1 MAKLASKVYGE
12 ALFQIAVEDGRIDEM
27 MEEIRA
33 VKKAL
38 EENRE
43 LSVLMD
49 HPKIIKE
56 EKVHLMENCFKG
68 QVSDDVTG
76 FLTVVV
82 SKGRFK
88 ELPAMFDYLTM
99 RMKEYKKIG
108 VVTVKSAVEL
118 RSEQKERIRR
128 KLMETTE
135 YKTLEIN
142 WQVDESLIG
151 GLVIR
156 IGDRVVDSSL
166 KYKLEQLTSRLLK
179 ISLDE
184 GKEGERAS

>member
-12 ALFQIAVEDGRIDEM
+12 ALFQIAVEKDCVDEM
-27 MEEIRA
+27 MEEIGA
-33 VKKAL
+33 VRKAL
-38 EENRE
+38 EENQE

-49 HPKIIKE
+49 HPKIIRE
-56 EKVHLMENCFKG
+56 EKVRLVESCFRG
-68 QVSDDVTG
+68 RVSDDVTG

-82 SKGRFK
+82 SKGRFQ
-88 ELPAMFDYLTM
+88 ELPAIFDYLSV

-108 VVTVKSAVEL
+108 VVTVKSAAEL
-118 RSEQKERIRR
+118 RREQKERIRE
-128 KLMETTE
+128 KLMATTD
-135 YKTLEIN
+135 YRSLEID

>member
-12 ALFQIAVEDGRIDEM
+12 ALFQVAVEENRIDEM
-27 MEEIRA
+27 MEEIRT
-33 VKKAL
+33 VREAL
-38 EENRE
+38 EQNRE
-43 LSVLMD
+43 LSVLME

-82 SKGRFK
+82 SKGRFR
-88 ELPAMFDYLTM
+88 ELPAIFDYLTM

-108 VVTVKSAVEL
+108 VVTVRSAVEL
-118 RSEQKERIRR
+118 RREQKERIRE
-128 KLMETTE
+128 KLMATTD
-135 YKTLEIN
+135 YKSLEIT
-142 WQVDESLIG
+142 WLVEESLIG

-166 KYKLEQLTSRLLK
+166 KYKLEQLTGQLLK

-184 GKEGERAS
+184 GKEGEKAS

>member
-12 ALFQIAVEDGRIDEM
+12 ALFQIAVEEGRIDEM
-27 MEEIRA
+27 MEEIGTVR
-33 VKKAL
+33 KAL

-43 LSVLMD
+43 LSVLME
-49 HPKIIKE
+49 HPKIIRE
-56 EKVHLMENCFKG
+56 EKVHLMESCFQG

-88 ELPAMFDYLTM
+88 ELPAIFDYLTM

-108 VVTVKSAVEL
+108 VVTVKSAAEL
-118 RSEQKERIRR
+118 RREQKERIRE
-128 KLMETTE
+128 KLMATTD
-135 YKTLEIN
+135 YKSLEID

>member
-12 ALFQIAVEDGRIDEM
+12 ALFQIAVEENRVDEM
-27 MEEIRA
+27 MEEIGA
-33 VKKAL
+33 VRKAL
-38 EENRE
+38 EGNQE

-49 HPKIIKE
+49 HPKIIRE
-56 EKVHLMENCFKG
+56 EKVRLVENCFRG
-68 QVSDDVTG
+68 RVSDDVTG

-82 SKGRFK
+82 SKGRFQ
-88 ELPAMFDYLTM
+88 ELPAIFDYLSV

-108 VVTVKSAVEL
+108 VVTVKSAAEL
-118 RSEQKERIRR
+118 RGEQKERIRE
-128 KLMETTE
+128 KLMATTD
-135 YKTLEIN
+135 YRSLEID

>member
-12 ALFQIAVEDGRIDEM
+12 ALFQVAVEENRIDGM

-33 VKKAL
+33 VREAL
-38 EENRE
+38 EQNQE
-43 LSVLMD
+43 LSVLME

-56 EKVHLMENCFKG
+56 EKVRLMENCFKG

-82 SKGRFK
+82 SKGRFR

-108 VVTVKSAVEL
+108 VVTVRSAVEL
-118 RSEQKERIRR
+118 RREQKERIRER
-128 KLMETTE
+128 LMATTD
-135 YKTLEIN
+135 YKSLEIT
-142 WQVDESLIG
+142 WLVEESLIG
-151 GLVIR
+151 GMVIR

-166 KYKLEQLTSRLLK
+166 KYKLEQLTGQLLK

>member
-135 YKTLEIN
+135 YKTLEID

>member
-12 ALFQIAVEDGRIDEM
+12 ALFQVAVEENRIDEM
-27 MEEIRA
+27 MEEIRT
-33 VKKAL
+33 VREAL
-38 EENRE
+38 EQNRE
-43 LSVLMD
+43 LSVLME

-82 SKGRFK
+82 SKGRFR
-88 ELPAMFDYLTM
+88 ELPAIFDYLTM

-108 VVTVKSAVEL
+108 VVTVRSAVEL
-118 RSEQKERIRR
+118 RREQKERIRE
-128 KLMETTE
+128 KLMATTD
-135 YKTLEIN
+135 YKSLEIT
-142 WQVDESLIG
+142 WLVEESLIG

-166 KYKLEQLTSRLLK
+166 KYKLEQLTGQLLK

>member
-1 MAKLASKVYGE
+1 MAKLASNVYGE
-12 ALFQIAVEDGRIDEM
+12 ALFQIAVEDGRIDEIM
-27 MEEIRA
+27 GEIGA
-33 VKKAL
+33 VRKAL
-38 EENRE
+38 EENQE
-43 LSVLMD
+43 LSVLME

-56 EKVHLMENCFKG
+56 EKIHLMESCFQGK
-68 QVSDDVTG
+68 VSDDVTG

-88 ELPAMFDYLTM
+88 ELPAIFDYLTA

-108 VVTVKSAVEL
+108 VVAVKSAVEL
-118 RSEQKERIRR
+118 RGEQKEKIRS
-128 KLMETTE
+128 KLMETTD
-135 YKTLEIN
+135 YKSLEID

>member
-12 ALFQIAVEDGRIDEM
+12 ALFQVAVEENRIDEM
-27 MEEIRA
+27 MEEIRT
-33 VKKAL
+33 VREAL
-38 EENRE
+38 EQNRE
-43 LSVLMD
+43 LSVLME

-82 SKGRFK
+82 SKGRFR
-88 ELPAMFDYLTM
+88 ELPAIFDYLTM

-108 VVTVKSAVEL
+108 VVTVRSAVEL
-118 RSEQKERIRR
+118 RREQKERIRE
-128 KLMETTE
+128 KLMATTD
-135 YKTLEIN
+135 YKSLEITWLVEEN
-142 WQVDESLIG
+142 LIG

-166 KYKLEQLTSRLLK
+166 KYKLEQLTGQLLK

>member
-56 EKVHLMENCFKG
+56 EKVHLVENCFKG

-135 YKTLEIN
+135 YKTLEID

>member
-12 ALFQIAVEDGRIDEM
+12 ALFQVAVEENRIDEM
-27 MEEIRA
+27 MEEIRT
-33 VKKAL
+33 VREAL
-38 EENRE
+38 EQNRE
-43 LSVLMD
+43 LSVLME

-82 SKGRFK
+82 SKGRFR
-88 ELPAMFDYLTM
+88 ELPAIFDYLTM

-108 VVTVKSAVEL
+108 VVTVRSAVEL
-118 RSEQKERIRR
+118 RREQKERIRE
-128 KLMETTE
+128 KLMATTD
-135 YKTLEIN
+135 YKSLEIT
-142 WQVDESLIG
+142 WLVEESLIG
-151 GLVIR
+151 GMVIR

-166 KYKLEQLTSRLLK
+166 KYKLEQLTGQLLK

>member
-12 ALFQIAVEDGRIDEM
+12 ALFQIAVEEGRIDEM
-27 MEEIRA
+27 MEEIGTVR
-33 VKKAL
+33 KAL

-49 HPKIIKE
+49 YPKIIRE
-56 EKVHLMENCFKG
+56 EKVHLMESCFQG

-88 ELPAMFDYLTM
+88 EIPAIFDYLTM

-108 VVTVKSAVEL
+108 VVTVKSAAEL
-118 RSEQKERIRR
+118 RREQKERIRE
-128 KLMETTE
+128 KLMATTD
-135 YKTLEIN
+135 YKSLEID